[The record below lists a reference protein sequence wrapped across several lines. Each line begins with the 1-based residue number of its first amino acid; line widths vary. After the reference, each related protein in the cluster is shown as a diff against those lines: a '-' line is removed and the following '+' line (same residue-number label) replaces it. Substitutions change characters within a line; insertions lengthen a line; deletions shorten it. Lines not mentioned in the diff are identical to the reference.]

1 MINVTTSLN
10 RGTYKQPNIFGYY
23 GNFGGAYIPEML
35 HRNVE
40 ELKTR
45 YLEIMYEPVFQ
56 KEFRDLLRDYAGR
69 PTPLYFAQRL
79 SNKHTTN
86 IYLKREDL
94 CHTGAHKINNTIG
107 QILLAQ
113 RLGKKRIIAE
123 TGAGQ
128 HGVATATVCA
138 LKGIECIV
146 YMGEKDMERQAPNVA
161 RMKMLGAT
169 VVPALSGS
177 KTLKDATN
185 EAIRDWI
192 NNPIDTH
199 YIIGSVVGPHPYPDM
214 VTRFQSVISEEIRW
228 QLKEKTGNELPTHVL
243 ACVGGG
249 SNAAGAFYHFL
260 DEPSVKL
267 IAVEA
272 AGLGVDSGHSAATT
286 ALGKP
291 GVLHGSKSLVMQTE
305 DGQVVEPHSI
315 SAGLDY
321 PGIGPLHAHLY
332 ESGRAKFLSATD
344 DQALQAAFE
353 LAKLEGIIPALES
366 AHALSALN
374 QMRFKRNDVVVICLS
389 GRGDKDLATYMKAM
403 EVEH

>member
-1 MINVTTSLN
+1 MQ
-10 RGTYKQPNIFGYY
+10 TYQQPDIHGYY
-23 GNFGGAYIPEML
+23 GRFGGAYIPEML
-35 HRNVE
+35 HPNVE
-40 ELKTR
+40 ELQLR
-45 YLEIMYEPVFQ
+45 YQEIVQEPSFQ
-56 KEFRDLLRDYAGR
+56 LEFRELLRDYVGR
-69 PTPLYFAQRL
+69 PTPLYFAKRL
-79 SNKHTTN
+79 SAAYQTN

-113 RLGKKRIIAE
+113 KLGKTRIIAE

-146 YMGEKDMERQAPNVA
+146 YMGEKDIERQAPNVA
-161 RMKMLGAT
+161 RMRMLGAK
-169 VVPALSGS
+169 VIPATSGS

-192 NNPIDTH
+192 NNPSDTH

-214 VTRFQSVISEEIRW
+214 VAKFQSVISEETRW
-228 QLKEKTGNELPTHVL
+228 QLKEKTGTELPTHVI

-249 SNAAGAFYHFL
+249 SNAAGAFYHYL
-260 DEPSVKL
+260 DELSVQL
-267 IAVEA
+267 VAVEA
-272 AGLGVDSGHSAATT
+272 AGHGVNSGLSAATT

-321 PGIGPLHAHLY
+321 PGIGPLHANLFD
-332 ESGRAKFLSATD
+332 SGRGHFLAVTD
-344 DQALQAAFE
+344 EDALRAAFDV
-353 LAKLEGIIPALES
+353 ARMEGIIPALET
-366 AHALSALN
+366 AHAFSALS
-374 QMRFKRNDVVVICLS
+374 QLQLKETDQVVICLS
-389 GRGDKDLATYMKAM
+389 GRGDKDLATYMKQM
-403 EVEH
+403 EMMGI